1 MPHILLPNLVT
12 PENYERNVLI
22 ELDQRGRIHS
32 KNCSVDL
39 NDIPNDTTVLPEASV
54 ALAGLVNAHSHAFQ
68 RLLRG
73 PTQYRGPSED
83 SFWTWRKVMYAC
95 LKQLSPDDIYI
106 ISKHIYLE
114 MVASGT
120 THVGEFH
127 YVHHQP
133 NGEPYP
139 DSIETS
145 KAIVAAAKDAGLKLT
160 LLRTIFSEESP

>member
-1 MPHILLPNLVT
+1 MRHILLPILVT
-12 PENYERNVLI
+12 PESYERNVLI
-22 ELDQRGRIHS
+22 ELDQTGRIHS
-32 KNCSVDL
+32 RKCDVALDAL
-39 NDIPNDTTVLPEASV
+39 PTETTVLPDGSV

-83 SFWTWRKVMYAC
+83 SFWTWRKVMFTC
-95 LKQLSPDDIYI
+95 LKQLTPEDIYI
-106 ISKHIYLE
+106 ISKHVYLE

-133 NGEPYP
+133 NGAPYP
-139 DSIETS
+139 DSIRTS
-145 KAIVAAAKDAGLKLT
+145 KAIIAAAKDAGIKLT
-160 LLRTIFSEESP
+160 